1 MMKPAISMNN
11 FLKVVIATQRAKQ
24 IRKGARAL
32 IQSSSTRATRIALE
46 EVEQGLIGFEF
57 IPKDLDSRSVR
68 DNRGGRGQDDVKRA
82 SHEVTNQA
90 IVKSQPPIARPGGQ
104 GVCFFP
110 IHRRVSLAPM
120 TTFHFRI
127 IGMNEVI

>member
-1 MMKPAISMNN
+1 MMKPTISMNN
-11 FLKVVIATQRAKQ
+11 FLKVVVATQRAKQ

-57 IPKDLDSRSVR
+57 IPNALDSRSVR
-68 DNRGGRGQDDVKRA
+68 DNRGGRGQDDAGKD
-82 SHEVTNQA
+82 SQEVTNQA
-90 IVKSQPPIARPGGQ
+90 SAKSQPPIARPGDQ
-104 GVCFFP
+104 GACFFP
-110 IHRRVSLAPM
+110 IHRRVSLAPK

-127 IGMNEVI
+127 IGMNEVT